1 MIIELANVYKSFKI
15 KGKTVEACKNINLA
29 VEAGD
34 VFGIVGYSGAGKSTL
49 VRLINALE
57 KPSSGQVLVK
67 GQAINE
73 LSGSELRKARKD
85 IAMIFQSF
93 NLLNSKTV
101 YENVAI
107 PLLLNNTPKEQIKQK
122 VKEMLDFVE
131 LADKADV
138 YPQNLSGGQ
147 KQRVGIARA
156 LATDPSILLCD
167 EPTSA
172 LDPKTTDSILNL
184 LRKVNRE
191 LNVTIILITHQIN
204 IVSKI
209 CNKLAVMADGEIIE
223 QGTVKD
229 IFARPKMQ
237 LTKDFINLVVDDFIP
252 DTIFTKAMQEQGP
265 ARIYKIR
272 ILNGNVCDSFV
283 PGLREQFALEIKT
296 LSMSVMEMQGS
307 ILTSIGI
314 LVKGDNR
321 ELDKI
326 ESYLRARYEVKEV
339 TAS

>member
-15 KGKTVEACKNINLA
+15 KGKTVEACKNINLS

-73 LSGSELRKARKD
+73 LSGNELRKARKD

-101 YENVAI
+101 YENIAI

-223 QGTVKD
+223 QGTVKE

-252 DTIFTKAMQEQGP
+252 DTIFTKAIQEQGP
-265 ARIYKIR
+265 ARIFKIR

-314 LVKGDNR
+314 LVKGDSK

-339 TAS
+339 TA

>member
-15 KGKTVEACKNINLA
+15 KGKTVEACKNINLS

-34 VFGIVGYSGAGKSTL
+34 IFGIVGYSGAGKSTL

-73 LSGSELRKARKD
+73 LSGNELRKARKD

-101 YENVAI
+101 YENIAI

-191 LNVTIILITHQIN
+191 LNVTIIIITHQIN

-223 QGTVKD
+223 QGTVKE

-265 ARIYKIR
+265 ARIFKIR

-314 LVKGDNR
+314 LVKGDSK

-339 TAS
+339 TA

>member
-15 KGKTVEACKNINLA
+15 KGKTVEACKNINLT
-29 VEAGD
+29 VDAGD

-57 KPSSGQVLVK
+57 KPTAGQVLVK
-67 GQAINE
+67 GKAINE
-73 LSGSELRKARKD
+73 LSGNELRKARKD

-204 IVSKI
+204 IISKI
-209 CNKLAVMADGEIIE
+209 CNKVAVMANGEIIE

-252 DTIFTKAMQEQGP
+252 DTIFTKAIEEQGP
-265 ARIYKIR
+265 ARIFKIR

-283 PGLREQFALEIKT
+283 PGLRKQFALEIKT

-314 LVKGDNR
+314 LVKGDSK

-326 ESYLRARYEVKEV
+326 ESYLRDRYEVKEV
-339 TAS
+339 TA

>member
-15 KGKTVEACKNINLA
+15 KGKTVEACKNINLT
-29 VEAGD
+29 VDAGD

-57 KPSSGQVLVK
+57 KPTAGQVLVK

-73 LSGSELRKARKD
+73 LSGHELRKARKD

-204 IVSKI
+204 IISKI
-209 CNKLAVMADGEIIE
+209 CNKVAVMANGEIIE

-229 IFARPKMQ
+229 IFARPQMQ

-265 ARIYKIR
+265 ARIFKIR

-283 PGLREQFALEIKT
+283 PDLRKQFALEIKT

-314 LVKGDNR
+314 LVKGESK

-339 TAS
+339 TA

>member
-15 KGKTVEACKNINLA
+15 KGKTVEACKNINLEVA
-29 VEAGD
+29 AGD

-122 VKEMLDFVE
+122 VEEMLDFVE
-131 LADKADV
+131 LADKADA

-156 LATDPSILLCD
+156 LATNPSILLCD

-209 CNKLAVMADGEIIE
+209 CNKVAVMANGEIIE
-223 QGTVKD
+223 QGMVKD
-229 IFARPKMQ
+229 IFAKPKMQ

-252 DTIFTKAMQEQGP
+252 ETIFTKAMQEQGA

-283 PGLREQFALEIKT
+283 PGLRQQFALEIQT
-296 LSMSVMEMQGS
+296 LSMSVMELQGS

-314 LVKGDNR
+314 LVKGDSK
-321 ELDKI
+321 ELEKI
-326 ESYLRARYEVKEV
+326 DSYLRARYEVKEV
-339 TAS
+339 TG

>member
-15 KGKTVEACKNINLA
+15 KGKTVEACKNINLT
-29 VEAGD
+29 VDAGD

-57 KPSSGQVLVK
+57 KPTAGQVLVK

-73 LSGSELRKARKD
+73 LSGNELRKARKD

-204 IVSKI
+204 IISKI
-209 CNKLAVMADGEIIE
+209 CNKVAVMANGEIIE

-252 DTIFTKAMQEQGP
+252 DTIFTKAIEEQGP
-265 ARIYKIR
+265 ARIFKIR

-283 PGLREQFALEIKT
+283 PGLRKQFALEIKT

-314 LVKGDNR
+314 LVKGDSK

-339 TAS
+339 TA

>member
-15 KGKTVEACKNINLA
+15 KGKTVEACKNINLT
-29 VEAGD
+29 VDAGD

-57 KPSSGQVLVK
+57 KPTAGQVLVK

-73 LSGSELRKARKD
+73 LSGHELRKARKD

-204 IVSKI
+204 IISKI
-209 CNKLAVMADGEIIE
+209 CNKVAVMANGEIIE

-229 IFARPKMQ
+229 IFARPQMQ

-265 ARIYKIR
+265 ARIFKIR

-283 PGLREQFALEIKT
+283 PDLRKQFALEIKT

-314 LVKGDNR
+314 LVKGESK

-326 ESYLRARYEVKEV
+326 ESYLRDRYEVKEV
-339 TAS
+339 TA

>member
-15 KGKTVEACKNINLA
+15 KGKTVEACKNINLS

-73 LSGSELRKARKD
+73 LSGNELRKARKD

-265 ARIYKIR
+265 ARIFKIR

-314 LVKGDNR
+314 LVKGDSK

-339 TAS
+339 TA